1 MKNAATILTLLSVIL
16 MAGACQQEQKTASS
30 AAPAAQSGVQAAT
43 PMTPEEL
50 GTLGAQIKNDPD
62 QADTLLSQRGLTRES
77 FEKAIRDV
85 TENADASKR
94 YSDAYRKASA

>member
-1 MKNAATILTLLSVIL
+1 MKNAATILTLLGVIL
-16 MAGACQQEQKTASS
+16 MAGACQQEQQPASS
-30 AAPAAQSGVQAAT
+30 APSGVQAAT
-43 PMTPEEL
+43 ALTPEEL

-85 TENADASKR
+85 TENAEASKR